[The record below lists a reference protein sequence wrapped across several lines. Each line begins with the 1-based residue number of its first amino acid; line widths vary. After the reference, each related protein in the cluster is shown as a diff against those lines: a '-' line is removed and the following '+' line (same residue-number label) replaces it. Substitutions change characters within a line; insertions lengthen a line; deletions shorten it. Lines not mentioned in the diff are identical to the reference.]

1 MNDLQL
7 SEHFTFLELTA
18 TDRPELQELNRRKA
32 LCYVGSLKELCRT
45 VLEPIRLH
53 DGRPVV
59 VHSGFRCYE
68 LNMAIGGS
76 ANSQH
81 LLGEAADFHIEGIEL
96 EEAFDWLWHES
107 NIPFGQLIDEQRGGG
122 RWLHI
127 STGSRRE
134 VLALRD
140 GAYARLA

>member
-18 TDRPELQELNRRKA
+18 TDRPELLELNRRKA

-53 DGRPVV
+53 YGRPII

-68 LNMAIGGS
+68 LNMAVGGS

-81 LLGEAADFHIEGIEL
+81 LVGEAADFHIEGIAL
-96 EEAFDWLWHES
+96 EEAFDWLWHGS
-107 NIPFGQLIDEQRGGG
+107 GIPFGQLIDELRGNG
-122 RWLHI
+122 RWLHV
-127 STGSRRE
+127 STGGKRE
-134 VLALRD
+134 VLAFQN
-140 GAYARLA
+140 GTYAKLA